1 MAQVTKPARTHLTRQ
16 AQPVRI
22 PGLIILLYA
31 VAAYLVFLGV
41 LGYAVGFFAGFGVP
55 KAIDQG
61 PRAGVP
67 LAAAIDLLLLLLFAV
82 QHTVMAR
89 PWFKRRWS
97 RFLPPP
103 AERATFVLAAS
114 LLLALLFWQWRPIGV
129 KIWSLSGAGADVLWA
144 IYAAGWLT
152 AISSTFLI
160 SHFDLFGLRQAWLH
174 ARRAAY
180 YPTPFTERGLYGRI
194 RHPLM
199 TGFLIVFWSA
209 PTMTA
214 GHLVFAAAA
223 TGYILVGIAFEERDL
238 IQNLGEPYADY
249 RAQVP
254 ALIPRPRLSR
264 KLRAAGDM
272 TNHNASSDA
281 ACLLRRTPAAAGSRD
296 LRCGPCERRPSLRRM
311 PHSRAPA
318 LVPAVPGADG
328 RWRRPDASGDS
339 GADLQREL
347 ARPGTDPYQP
357 PDGST
362 DRRAAPVAG
371 TVRKLSRTATLGL
384 LSTVCG
390 RWPL

>member
-129 KIWSLSGAGADVLWA
+129 KIWSLSAGRE
-144 IYAAGWLT
+144 YR
-152 AISSTFLI
+152 SSCRT
-160 SHFDLFGLRQAWLH
+160 
-174 ARRAAY
+174 RR
-180 YPTPFTERGLYGRI
+180 
-194 RHPLM
+194 
-199 TGFLIVFWSA
+199 
-209 PTMTA
+209 
-214 GHLVFAAAA
+214 
-223 TGYILVGIAFEERDL
+223 RDRSEAE
-238 IQNLGEPYADY
+238 QD
-249 RAQVP
+249 
-254 ALIPRPRLSR
+254 
-264 KLRAAGDM
+264 
-272 TNHNASSDA
+272 
-281 ACLLRRTPAAAGSRD
+281 RD
-296 LRCGPCERRPSLRRM
+296 R
-311 PHSRAPA
+311 
-318 LVPAVPGADG
+318 
-328 RWRRPDASGDS
+328 
-339 GADLQREL
+339 
-347 ARPGTDPYQP
+347 
-357 PDGST
+357 
-362 DRRAAPVAG
+362 
-371 TVRKLSRTATLGL
+371 GL